1 MLSSRDFNM
10 RIINDKT
17 LNNCKVFEQNSI
29 FFPLFPFMAF
39 KKKSKRRLKRTLK
52 LIKKRKPEWV
62 DIYFEKLLSL
72 ILRIS
77 FDKLGEDSGVSVI
90 N

>member
-1 MLSSRDFNM
+1 MLSSRDFNI

-39 KKKSKRRLKRTLK
+39 KKEQKK
-52 LIKKRKPEWV
+52 IKKNFK
-62 DIYFEKLLSL
+62 
-72 ILRIS
+72 
-77 FDKLGEDSGVSVI
+77 I

>member
-17 LNNCKVFEQNSI
+17 LNNSKVFEQNSI

-39 KKKSKRRLKRTLK
+39 KKRAK
-52 LIKKRKPEWV
+52 
-62 DIYFEKLLSL
+62 
-72 ILRIS
+72 
-77 FDKLGEDSGVSVI
+77 ED
-90 N
+90 